1 MEVVLNRIL
10 SDAYPGSVQEILTDT
25 ELSRALEMM
34 SWVEEPELEFY
45 LAVDA
50 AMYGPYILPED
61 ICFYSRQ
68 GTGTEP
74 WGTLGSYTFCFLL
87 GLLTVLLTLAL
98 LLGGGL
104 LLARQEQKSAP
115 AAELQA
121 LRETVPPVAEETA
134 PPAETEAFAAIPV
147 ETSPEKTEINA
158 VPRYYQTD
166 YPYIKFGNGTIA
178 TSGCSITCLAMVAT
192 YLTDQEYTPPQMAHH
207 FGSYG
212 KTNIERLDFG
222 LEQMQLPYRRSENI
236 QEVLQALRSG
246 KVVIAMMDE
255 ESVFTAEQHF
265 IVLAGMNDAG
275 KFLVNDPME
284 TNYIKADVHIRNAYD
299 NGFEDYH
306 LSRGFS
312 GAWIFDKNDMPEA
325 PFRFDA
331 SLPEQQENRYEGY
344 TLTDDDTVRDVIYNT
359 EFSRAVSTMNKWGEE
374 NFDPYIAVNTAM
386 YGPYILPQ
394 DICFYSEWEKGQD
407 IWGQLG
413 KYTFARKR

>member
-1 MEVVLNRIL
+1 MGR
-10 SDAYPGSVQEILTDT
+10 
-25 ELSRALEMM
+25 
-34 SWVEEPELEFY
+34 
-45 LAVDA
+45 
-50 AMYGPYILPED
+50 
-61 ICFYSRQ
+61 
-68 GTGTEP
+68 
-74 WGTLGSYTFCFLL
+74 FLL

-104 LLARQEQKSAP
+104 LLARQEQESAP

-121 LRETVPPVAEETA
+121 LRETVPPVAEATA

-255 ESVFTAEQHF
+255 ESVFTSEQHF

-284 TNYIKADVHIRNAYD
+284 TNYTKADVHIRNAYD

-344 TLTDDDTVRDVIYNT
+344 TLTDDDIYMLACFVWAEAKDEPMEVKQAVAEVVLNRLVSDQYPNTVRDVIYNT
-359 EFSRAVSTMNKWGEE
+359 EFYRAVSTMNKWGEE
-374 NFDPYIAVNTAM
+374 NFDPYVAVNTAM

-413 KYTFARKR
+413 KYTFARNR